1 MKLNLFFTFLILI
14 ISIGC
19 NNPLFDEP
27 CESDCSINI
36 YSELPQN
43 EDGVYQLNWNPNLV
57 MTYSHLYV
65 ETECGLHTKVSWDS
79 DTLYKLSSVDWTNLI
94 NPSSMTDDDGD
105 GTIVYGVWEDLIG
118 STITFYGGYVDDCD
132 NHFVDSV
139 KVFVQ

>member
-27 CESDCSINI
+27 CESGCSINI

-57 MTYSHLYV
+57 TTYSHLYV
-65 ETECGLHTKVSWDS
+65 ETTCGLHTKVSWDS
-79 DTLYKLSSVDWTNLI
+79 DTQYQLSSVDWTNLI
-94 NPSSMTDDDGD
+94 NPSSMTDEDGK

-118 STITFYGGYVDDCD
+118 STITFYGGYMDDCD
-132 NHFVDSV
+132 NHFVDSA
-139 KVFVQ
+139 KVFIQ

>member
-1 MKLNLFFTFLILI
+1 MIKHLILI
-14 ISIGC
+14 IPLISFFIGC
-19 NNPLFDEP
+19 TNPLIGDT
-27 CESDCSINI
+27 CESGCSINI

-94 NPSSMTDDDGD
+94 NPSSMTDEDGK
-105 GTIVYGVWEDLIG
+105 GTIVYGVWEDLRG

-139 KVFVQ
+139 KVFIQ